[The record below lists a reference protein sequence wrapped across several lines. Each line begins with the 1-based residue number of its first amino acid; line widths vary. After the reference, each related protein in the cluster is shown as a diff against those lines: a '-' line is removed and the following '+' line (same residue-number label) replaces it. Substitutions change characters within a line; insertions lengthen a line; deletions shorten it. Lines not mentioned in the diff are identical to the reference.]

1 MAAVAAQNP
10 AAATIFPLA
19 LKRQF
24 LAHQNRRGLRVLRSA
39 SASRLFGASVLASPS
54 RPSRTA
60 IATGANAPTMESKMK
75 TFAEFQIL
83 GRIGKVR
90 EVGQTT
96 RVSICANYAFKDR
109 NGETMD
115 KPYWNEITI
124 WSESARKY
132 IRDYAKPGDLV
143 VARGTLKQGSFEKHG
158 EKVYTVDLNC
168 DDFSIL
174 ASAKTEKSETDEAD
188 AEPETQKKTAKRK

>member
-1 MAAVAAQNP
+1 MAAVAAQNS
-10 AAATIFPLA
+10 AAAMIFPLA
-19 LKRQF
+19 PERQF
-24 LAHQNRRGLRVLRSA
+24 LAQQNRRGLRVLRSA
-39 SASRLFGASVLASPS
+39 PASRRFGASVRAPPL

-60 IATGANAPTMESKMK
+60 IATGANAPTMESMMK

-109 NGETMD
+109 NGETTD

-124 WSESARKY
+124 WSDSARKY
-132 IRDYAKPGDLV
+132 VRDYAKPGDLV
-143 VARGTLKQGSFEKHG
+143 VARGTLKQGSFEKDG

-174 ASAKTEKSETDEAD
+174 ASAKMDKSDKDEAD
-188 AEPETQKKTAKRK
+188 VEPEMTNKTARRK

>member
-1 MAAVAAQNP
+1 
-10 AAATIFPLA
+10 
-19 LKRQF
+19 
-24 LAHQNRRGLRVLRSA
+24 
-39 SASRLFGASVLASPS
+39 
-54 RPSRTA
+54 
-60 IATGANAPTMESKMK
+60 ME

-96 RVSICANYAFKDR
+96 HVSICANHAYKDR
-109 NGETMD
+109 NGEAQD
-115 KPYWNEITI
+115 RPYWNEITI

-132 IRDYAKPGDLV
+132 VRNYAKPGDLV
-143 VARGTLKQGSFEKHG
+143 VARGTLKQGSFEKEG

-174 ASAKTEKSETDEAD
+174 ATAKTDTSDK
-188 AEPETQKKTAKRK
+188 

>member
-1 MAAVAAQNP
+1 
-10 AAATIFPLA
+10 
-19 LKRQF
+19 
-24 LAHQNRRGLRVLRSA
+24 
-39 SASRLFGASVLASPS
+39 
-54 RPSRTA
+54 
-60 IATGANAPTMESKMK
+60 MESRMK

-96 RVSICANYAFKDR
+96 RVSICANYGYKDR
-109 NGETMD
+109 NGETKD

-132 IRDYAKPGDLV
+132 VRDYAKPGDLV
-143 VARGTLKQGSFEKHG
+143 VARGTLKQGSFEKDG

-174 ASAKTEKSETDEAD
+174 ASAKTDKSDTDDAD
-188 AEPETQKKTAKRK
+188 TAPETQKKGAKRK

>member
-1 MAAVAAQNP
+1 
-10 AAATIFPLA
+10 
-19 LKRQF
+19 
-24 LAHQNRRGLRVLRSA
+24 
-39 SASRLFGASVLASPS
+39 
-54 RPSRTA
+54 
-60 IATGANAPTMESKMK
+60 MK

-109 NGETMD
+109 NGETKD
-115 KPYWNEITI
+115 RPYWNEITI
-124 WSESARKY
+124 WSDSARKY
-132 IRDYAKPGDLV
+132 VGDYAKPGDLV
-143 VARGTLKQGSFEKHG
+143 VARGTLKQGSFEKDG

-174 ASAKTEKSETDEAD
+174 ASAKSEKSETDEAD
-188 AEPETQKKTAKRK
+188 AAPET

>member
-1 MAAVAAQNP
+1 
-10 AAATIFPLA
+10 
-19 LKRQF
+19 
-24 LAHQNRRGLRVLRSA
+24 
-39 SASRLFGASVLASPS
+39 
-54 RPSRTA
+54 
-60 IATGANAPTMESKMK
+60 MK

-109 NGETMD
+109 NGETKD

-124 WSESARKY
+124 WSDSARKY
-132 IRDYAKPGDLV
+132 VRDYAKSGDLV
-143 VARGTLKQGSFEKHG
+143 IARGTLKQGSFEKDG

-174 ASAKTEKSETDEAD
+174 ASKVEKSDEETEA
-188 AEPETQKKTAKRK
+188 APETEKKTAKRK

>member
-1 MAAVAAQNP
+1 
-10 AAATIFPLA
+10 
-19 LKRQF
+19 
-24 LAHQNRRGLRVLRSA
+24 
-39 SASRLFGASVLASPS
+39 
-54 RPSRTA
+54 
-60 IATGANAPTMESKMK
+60 MK

-96 RVSICANYAFKDR
+96 RLSICANYAYKDR
-109 NGETMD
+109 NGETKD

-124 WSESARKY
+124 WSESTRKY
-132 IRDYAKPGDLV
+132 VGDYAKPGDLV
-143 VARGTLKQGSFEKHG
+143 VARGTLKQGSFEKDG

-174 ASAKTEKSETDEAD
+174 TSAKSGRDEAD
-188 AEPETQKKTAKRK
+188 MTAEATKKSAKRK

>member
-1 MAAVAAQNP
+1 
-10 AAATIFPLA
+10 
-19 LKRQF
+19 
-24 LAHQNRRGLRVLRSA
+24 
-39 SASRLFGASVLASPS
+39 
-54 RPSRTA
+54 
-60 IATGANAPTMESKMK
+60 MK

-96 RVSICANYAFKDR
+96 RVSICANYVFKDP
-109 NGETMD
+109 NGDTKD
-115 KPYWNEITI
+115 RPYWNEVTI

-132 IRDYAKPGDLV
+132 ARDYAKPGDLV
-143 VARGTLKQGSFEKHG
+143 VARGTLKQGSFEKEG

-174 ASAKTEKSETDEAD
+174 ASAKSEKDEAD
-188 AEPETQKKTAKRK
+188 AAPEAQKKTAKRR

>member
-1 MAAVAAQNP
+1 
-10 AAATIFPLA
+10 
-19 LKRQF
+19 
-24 LAHQNRRGLRVLRSA
+24 
-39 SASRLFGASVLASPS
+39 
-54 RPSRTA
+54 
-60 IATGANAPTMESKMK
+60 MESKMK

-96 RVSICANYAFKDR
+96 RVSVCANYAFKDR
-109 NGETMD
+109 NGETKD
-115 KPYWNEITI
+115 RPYWNEVTI

-143 VARGTLKQGSFEKHG
+143 SARGTLKQGSFDKDG

-174 ASAKTEKSETDEAD
+174 ASAKTDQSDTDEAD
-188 AEPETQKKTAKRK
+188 AAPETAKKSAKRK

>member
-1 MAAVAAQNP
+1 
-10 AAATIFPLA
+10 
-19 LKRQF
+19 
-24 LAHQNRRGLRVLRSA
+24 
-39 SASRLFGASVLASPS
+39 
-54 RPSRTA
+54 
-60 IATGANAPTMESKMK
+60 MESKMK

-109 NGETMD
+109 NGETKD

-132 IRDYAKPGDLV
+132 VGDYAKPGDLV
-143 VARGTLKQGSFEKHG
+143 VVRGTLKQGSFEKDG

-174 ASAKTEKSETDEAD
+174 ASAKTEKSESDEAD
-188 AEPETQKKTAKRK
+188 VEYEMTKKTGKRR

>member
-1 MAAVAAQNP
+1 
-10 AAATIFPLA
+10 
-19 LKRQF
+19 
-24 LAHQNRRGLRVLRSA
+24 
-39 SASRLFGASVLASPS
+39 
-54 RPSRTA
+54 
-60 IATGANAPTMESKMK
+60 MK
-75 TFAEFQIL
+75 TFSEFQIL

-90 EVGQTT
+90 EIGQTT

-109 NGETMD
+109 NGETKD

-132 IRDYAKPGDLV
+132 IRDYAKPGDLA
-143 VARGTLKQGSFEKHG
+143 VARGTLKQGSFEKEG

-174 ASAKTEKSETDEAD
+174 ASKKAD
-188 AEPETQKKTAKRK
+188 TSGEDQVDSAPEITKKVTKRK

>member
-1 MAAVAAQNP
+1 
-10 AAATIFPLA
+10 
-19 LKRQF
+19 
-24 LAHQNRRGLRVLRSA
+24 
-39 SASRLFGASVLASPS
+39 
-54 RPSRTA
+54 
-60 IATGANAPTMESKMK
+60 MESKMK

-109 NGETMD
+109 NGEIQD
-115 KPYWNEITI
+115 RPYWNEITI

-132 IRDYAKPGDLV
+132 VRDYAKPGDLV
-143 VARGTLKQGSFEKHG
+143 VARGTLKQSSFEKDG

-168 DDFSIL
+168 DDFSIV
-174 ASAKTEKSETDEAD
+174 ASAKADKSDKDEAD
-188 AEPETQKKTAKRK
+188 AAPETQKKAAKRK

>member
-1 MAAVAAQNP
+1 
-10 AAATIFPLA
+10 
-19 LKRQF
+19 
-24 LAHQNRRGLRVLRSA
+24 
-39 SASRLFGASVLASPS
+39 
-54 RPSRTA
+54 
-60 IATGANAPTMESKMK
+60 MK

-109 NGETMD
+109 NGETKD

-132 IRDYAKPGDLV
+132 VRDYAKSGDLV
-143 VARGTLKQGSFEKHG
+143 VARGTLKQGSFEKDG

-174 ASAKTEKSETDEAD
+174 ASAKTDRSDTDEAD
-188 AEPETQKKTAKRK
+188 AAPEATTKTAKRK

>member
-1 MAAVAAQNP
+1 
-10 AAATIFPLA
+10 
-19 LKRQF
+19 
-24 LAHQNRRGLRVLRSA
+24 
-39 SASRLFGASVLASPS
+39 
-54 RPSRTA
+54 
-60 IATGANAPTMESKMK
+60 MK

-83 GRIGKVR
+83 GRVGKVR

-109 NGETMD
+109 NGDTKD
-115 KPYWNEITI
+115 RPYWNEITI

-132 IRDYAKPGDLV
+132 VRDYAKAGDLV
-143 VARGTLKQGSFEKHG
+143 IARGTLKQGSFEKEG

-174 ASAKTEKSETDEAD
+174 ASAKADKDEAD
-188 AEPETQKKTAKRK
+188 AAPEATKKTAKRK

>member
-1 MAAVAAQNP
+1 
-10 AAATIFPLA
+10 
-19 LKRQF
+19 
-24 LAHQNRRGLRVLRSA
+24 
-39 SASRLFGASVLASPS
+39 
-54 RPSRTA
+54 
-60 IATGANAPTMESKMK
+60 MK
-75 TFAEFQIL
+75 TFSEFQIL

-90 EVGQTT
+90 EIGQTT

-109 NGETMD
+109 NGETKD

-132 IRDYAKPGDLV
+132 IRDYAKPGDLA
-143 VARGTLKQGSFEKHG
+143 VARGTLKQGSFEKEG

-174 ASAKTEKSETDEAD
+174 ASTKAD
-188 AEPETQKKTAKRK
+188 TSGEDQVDSAPEITKKVTKRK

>member
-1 MAAVAAQNP
+1 
-10 AAATIFPLA
+10 
-19 LKRQF
+19 
-24 LAHQNRRGLRVLRSA
+24 
-39 SASRLFGASVLASPS
+39 
-54 RPSRTA
+54 
-60 IATGANAPTMESKMK
+60 MK

-96 RVSICANYAFKDR
+96 RVSICANYAYKDR
-109 NGETMD
+109 NGETQD
-115 KPYWNEITI
+115 RPYWNEITI

-132 IRDYAKPGDLV
+132 VRNYAKPGDLV
-143 VARGTLKQGSFEKHG
+143 VARGTLKQGSFEKEG

-174 ASAKTEKSETDEAD
+174 ASAKTDTSDNDEAE
-188 AEPETQKKTAKRK
+188 AAPETQKKTAKRK

>member
-1 MAAVAAQNP
+1 
-10 AAATIFPLA
+10 
-19 LKRQF
+19 
-24 LAHQNRRGLRVLRSA
+24 
-39 SASRLFGASVLASPS
+39 
-54 RPSRTA
+54 
-60 IATGANAPTMESKMK
+60 MK

-90 EVGQTT
+90 EVGQTM

-109 NGETMD
+109 SGDTKD
-115 KPYWNEITI
+115 RPYWNEITI

-132 IRDYAKPGDLV
+132 VRDYAKPGDLV
-143 VARGTLKQGSFEKHG
+143 VARGTLKQGSFEKDG

-174 ASAKTEKSETDEAD
+174 ASARSDKDEAD
-188 AEPETQKKTAKRK
+188 AAPETTKKTVKRK

>member
-1 MAAVAAQNP
+1 
-10 AAATIFPLA
+10 
-19 LKRQF
+19 
-24 LAHQNRRGLRVLRSA
+24 
-39 SASRLFGASVLASPS
+39 
-54 RPSRTA
+54 
-60 IATGANAPTMESKMK
+60 MESKMK

-109 NGETMD
+109 NGETKD

-132 IRDYAKPGDLV
+132 VRDYAKPGDL
-143 VARGTLKQGSFEKHG
+143 VARGTLKQGSFEKDG
-158 EKVYTVDLNC
+158 ERVYTVDLNC

-174 ASAKTEKSETDEAD
+174 ASAKTDKSDNDEAD
-188 AEPETQKKTAKRK
+188 AAPQTAKKAAKRN